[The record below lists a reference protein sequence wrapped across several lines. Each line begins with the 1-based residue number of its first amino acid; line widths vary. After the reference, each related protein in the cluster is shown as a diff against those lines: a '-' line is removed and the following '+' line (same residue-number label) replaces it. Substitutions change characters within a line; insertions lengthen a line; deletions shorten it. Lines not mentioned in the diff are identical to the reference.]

1 MDKKRLLQLF
11 KNYNEQDKLSFT
23 NISNKLSDNKHLHA
37 FLLLQ
42 SLVPSKRDII
52 AKADYDAVYLDFVAE
67 DILDVITEAQIEELA
82 ACGVNYDDTNDF
94 LHIYV

>member
-11 KNYNEQDKLSFT
+11 KHYHEQDKLSFT
-23 NISNKLSDNKHLHA
+23 NVSNKLSDNKHLHA

-42 SLVPSKRDII
+42 SLVPSKRNII
-52 AKADYDAVYLDFVAE
+52 VKADYDTVYLDFVAE
-67 DILDVITEAQIEELA
+67 DLLAVITDAQIEELA
-82 ACGVNYDDTNDF
+82 ACGVNYDNTNDF